1 MDAGTVI
8 RVRGLEA
15 RYGDDVILRDVD
27 LDVRRGERMAVLGG
41 SGCGKS
47 TLLRHLV
54 GLASP
59 YAGSVVLN
67 GVDIVSCSEGRY
79 RETLRGIA
87 VLFQSS
93 ALLGSMTVGE
103 NVALPLTAYSG
114 LPPRAVERIVRLKL
128 AMVGLEGYQDH
139 LPDALSGG
147 MRKRAGLARALA
159 LNPGI
164 LFLDE
169 PSAGLDPLTSAGI
182 DDLILRINAE
192 LGTTMVIVTHELAS
206 IFAVA
211 QRVVMIDRDARG
223 IIAEGEPRRL
233 RNESA
238 DPRVRGFFNR
248 ESPAGGSAPAAME
261 GPQK

>member
-1 MDAGTVI
+1 MDAGPVI

-15 RYGDDVILRDVD
+15 RYGDEVILRDVD
-27 LDVRRGERMAVLGG
+27 LDVYRGERMVVLGG

-54 GLASP
+54 GLAPP

-67 GVDIVSCSEGRY
+67 GVDIVACSEGRY

-93 ALLGSMTVGE
+93 ALIGSMTVGE
-103 NVALPLTAYSG
+103 NVALPLVAYAG
-114 LPPRAVERIVRLKL
+114 LPPRAVERIVHLKL

-139 LPDALSGG
+139 PPDALSGG

-169 PSAGLDPLTSAGI
+169 PSAGLDPVTSAGI

-192 LGTTMVIVTHELAS
+192 LGSTMVIVTHELPS

-211 QRVVMIDRDARG
+211 QRVVMLDRDARG
-223 IIAEGEPRRL
+223 IIAAGDPRRL
-233 RNESA
+233 RHESP
-238 DPRVRGFFNR
+238 DPRVRRFFHR
-248 ESPAGGSAPAAME
+248 ESPDGKRATAGNRD
-261 GPQK
+261 QK